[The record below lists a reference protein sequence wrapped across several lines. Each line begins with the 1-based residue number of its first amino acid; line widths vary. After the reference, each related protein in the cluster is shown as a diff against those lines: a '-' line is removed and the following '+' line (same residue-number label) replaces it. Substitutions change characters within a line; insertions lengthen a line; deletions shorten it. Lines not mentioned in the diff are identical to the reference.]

1 MSSLLSPFPLPWS
14 QSLHLTWSICTQHN
28 SHYTSCNICTQ
39 IKSRKVIVKVWH
51 MSPSMWLPA
60 SAIIHHHRINR
71 CPSLVKAISM
81 LSYHFLAIN
90 RMQQANHLKSI
101 WMNHTRVQQKLEID
115 YQSCCST
122 PSGQLIRVSRIAAFV
137 VFDKDFNV
145 THVHTSGSC
154 LQKRVILA
162 NMYVTKYSQVWIVL
176 PFS

>member
-1 MSSLLSPFPLPWS
+1 
-14 QSLHLTWSICTQHN
+14 
-28 SHYTSCNICTQ
+28 
-39 IKSRKVIVKVWH
+39 

-137 VFDKDFNV
+137 VFDKDFDV

-154 LQKRVILA
+154 LQKRVSPA
-162 NMYVTKYSQVWIVL
+162 NMYVTKYSQV
-176 PFS
+176 